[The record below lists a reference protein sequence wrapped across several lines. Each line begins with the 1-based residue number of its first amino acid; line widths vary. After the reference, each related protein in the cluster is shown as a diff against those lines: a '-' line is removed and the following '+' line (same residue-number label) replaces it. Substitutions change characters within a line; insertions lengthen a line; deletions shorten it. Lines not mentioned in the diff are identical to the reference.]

1 MKGLLRPLAF
11 VVAAG
16 ALAVACAKVPY
27 SGRLQFNLIPDSIMR
42 GIGKS
47 AYPTMLKD
55 KKILKKGD
63 KAEALQRVGTRIA
76 AVANKPKFDWQFSMI
91 KEDTI
96 NAWCLPGGYIGFYN
110 GILPVLSSEAGM
122 AAVMGHEVGHAT
134 AHHGAERLSQQLAL
148 LGGLGALYLFLEEG
162 TEMKDEHKAIIIAAA
177 GVGAQFGIMLPFSR
191 AHESEADVIGMMY
204 MAQAGYAPNQSIK
217 VWERMAE
224 LSPSK
229 IPAFLST
236 HPSHEHRQ
244 KNLAKWLDQGQKKYE
259 RSKKHKGTS
268 KALW

>member
-177 GVGAQFGIMLPFSR
+177 GVGAQFGIMLPFS
-191 AHESEADVIGMMY
+191 
-204 MAQAGYAPNQSIK
+204 
-217 VWERMAE
+217 
-224 LSPSK
+224 
-229 IPAFLST
+229 
-236 HPSHEHRQ
+236 
-244 KNLAKWLDQGQKKYE
+244 
-259 RSKKHKGTS
+259 
-268 KALW
+268 